1 MSTTS
6 ETLRRAAEETRV
18 RAEAAKQAGDRA
30 QRSLE
35 WSATWKRL
43 KSIGFH
49 DPTTALLVADWLDSE
64 ATNWAGTVC
73 EDQLPPQALAL
84 AEHINGR
91 TQ

>member
-49 DPTTALLVADWLDSE
+49 DPTTALLVADWLDSAAYE
-64 ATNWAGTVC
+64 AELVGA
-73 EDQLPPQALAL
+73 DRFALAL

-91 TQ
+91 THG